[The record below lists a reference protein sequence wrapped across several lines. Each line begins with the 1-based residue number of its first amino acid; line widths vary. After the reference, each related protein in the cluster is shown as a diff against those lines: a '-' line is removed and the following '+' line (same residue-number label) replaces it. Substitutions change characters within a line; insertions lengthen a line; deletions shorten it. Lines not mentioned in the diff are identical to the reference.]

1 MTAIDKAIL
10 DTDKV
15 ICGNISKFDASERG
29 FLSQNLLSQLRNLIE
44 YIAMKL
50 CSSDP
55 HVNPNNYNERTRLLS
70 VLETRGDLKLI
81 YKFHELLQIT
91 VSHYTLDE
99 AVSERLMIKYY
110 DYLLKIKKF
119 LVEKYNLS
127 ILENIE
133 DFPINTDKDMVEFYQ
148 KISEKIDNYRLG
160 AEPLYCNDRLYVQ
173 KRKPFFV
180 NGMIYY
186 EITFTLAADNVSK
199 FDRVIAF
206 TSLDIV
212 DNYAVKFTIH
222 KDSINIINN
231 TMEILI
237 IDAWIPSIRQCE
249 LSNFNYIFN
258 GNKELKSNS
267 TAYNELMKFIH
278 DNHMNLLDL
287 IESDVSFYNN
297 IKNSINKRSNNTA
310 LFDLF
315 DNVRKIILNEKPGS
329 NLLRYLLYTMK
340 NKIIRNQINWDE
352 TCEKL
357 SDLFFAWGAKPFD
370 EMPFAMSLKGHNPKI
385 IDLLD
390 CISTKG
396 REHEFLARF
405 IKNNTE
411 HNNVLFTKTNDLD
424 KFSNIDNLIKK
435 YNEYLYPK
443 HRPRGEINK
452 SSNVVFING
461 FAEDCSFIIK
471 KLQDLGSIG
480 LRNYTNSVLNWL
492 NTNPNQI
499 DDETKKHTLLDM
511 FAKSKVALIYG
522 SAGTGKT
529 TLIKHISTFF
539 AGSSKLFLAN
549 TNPAVDNIK
558 RKINIQNSNF
568 MTIAKFLTKDN
579 SNKDY
584 DIVFIDE
591 CSTVS
596 NLDMKQLLDKAKFKL
611 LVLLGDIYQIEAIQF
626 GNWFEIARQF
636 VPESSVFELTNTFRS
651 SDENLKIAWTRV
663 RNLEDSL
670 QDVIDKFGYT
680 KRLDN
685 SIFEKNDDD
694 EIILCLNY
702 DGLYG
707 INNIN
712 SFMQNN
718 NKNKSIMLGVR
729 TFKVGDPVLFNE
741 SNRFSPIIY
750 NNMKGIIRDLREDES
765 SAIFDIEI
773 DATLNELDI
782 IGYDFSLLENSENGN
797 SIIRFYVEKEID
809 TDSDNSNT
817 NIPFQIAYAVSIH
830 KAQGLEYNSV
840 KIVISDECEERITH
854 NIFYTAITRARKTL
868 QIYWSPEVENRVL
881 SSFKKNRANQRDV
894 NILKSL
900 YSLSK

>member
-1 MTAIDKAIL
+1 
-10 DTDKV
+10 
-15 ICGNISKFDASERG
+15 
-29 FLSQNLLSQLRNLIE
+29 
-44 YIAMKL
+44 
-50 CSSDP
+50 
-55 HVNPNNYNERTRLLS
+55 
-70 VLETRGDLKLI
+70 
-81 YKFHELLQIT
+81 
-91 VSHYTLDE
+91 
-99 AVSERLMIKYY
+99 
-110 DYLLKIKKF
+110 
-119 LVEKYNLS
+119 
-127 ILENIE
+127 
-133 DFPINTDKDMVEFYQ
+133 
-148 KISEKIDNYRLG
+148 
-160 AEPLYCNDRLYVQ
+160 
-173 KRKPFFV
+173 
-180 NGMIYY
+180 
-186 EITFTLAADNVSK
+186 
-199 FDRVIAF
+199 
-206 TSLDIV
+206 
-212 DNYAVKFTIH
+212 
-222 KDSINIINN
+222 
-231 TMEILI
+231 
-237 IDAWIPSIRQCE
+237 
-249 LSNFNYIFN
+249 
-258 GNKELKSNS
+258 
-267 TAYNELMKFIH
+267 
-278 DNHMNLLDL
+278 
-287 IESDVSFYNN
+287 
-297 IKNSINKRSNNTA
+297 
-310 LFDLF
+310 
-315 DNVRKIILNEKPGS
+315 
-329 NLLRYLLYTMK
+329 
-340 NKIIRNQINWDE
+340 
-352 TCEKL
+352 
-357 SDLFFAWGAKPFD
+357 
-370 EMPFAMSLKGHNPKI
+370 
-385 IDLLD
+385 
-390 CISTKG
+390 
-396 REHEFLARF
+396 
-405 IKNNTE
+405 
-411 HNNVLFTKTNDLD
+411 
-424 KFSNIDNLIKK
+424 
-435 YNEYLYPK
+435 
-443 HRPRGEINK
+443 
-452 SSNVVFING
+452 
-461 FAEDCSFIIK
+461 
-471 KLQDLGSIG
+471 
-480 LRNYTNSVLNWL
+480 
-492 NTNPNQI
+492 
-499 DDETKKHTLLDM
+499 M

-596 NLDMKQLLDKAKFKL
+596 NSDMKQLLDKAKFKL

-636 VPESSVFELTNTFRS
+636 VPESSVFELTNAFRS

-694 EIILCLNY
+694 EIVLCLNY